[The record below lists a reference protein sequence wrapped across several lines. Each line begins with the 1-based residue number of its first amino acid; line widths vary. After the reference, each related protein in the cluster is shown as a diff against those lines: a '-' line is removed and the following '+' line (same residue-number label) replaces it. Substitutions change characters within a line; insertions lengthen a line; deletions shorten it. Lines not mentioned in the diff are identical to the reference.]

1 MSSLSDSEMLKIL
14 TDPKN
19 ALLEQYKKLF
29 QMENV
34 ILDFEQKALSRIVN
48 IAQSR
53 NSGARALRSVLEDI
67 LMDLM
72 YDVPD
77 MDKPNKIMITE
88 KFILGESKPLISLD
102 PIKKK
107 SA

>member
-1 MSSLSDSEMLKIL
+1 MFTITSI
-14 TDPKN
+14 
-19 ALLEQYKKLF
+19 F
-29 QMENV
+29 
-34 ILDFEQKALSRIVN
+34 LDFEKKALSRIVE

-88 KFILGESKPLISLD
+88 KFILGKSRPLISLD

>member
-1 MSSLSDSEMLKIL
+1 M
-14 TDPKN
+14 N
-19 ALLEQYKKLF
+19 KKRC
-29 QMENV
+29 
-34 ILDFEQKALSRIVN
+34 RIVE

-102 PIKKK
+102 PIKKEV
-107 SA
+107 SLIFMHIIADLFNLY

>member
-1 MSSLSDSEMLKIL
+1 
-14 TDPKN
+14 
-19 ALLEQYKKLF
+19 
-29 QMENV
+29 MENV
-34 ILDFEQKALSRIVN
+34 TLDFEPKALDRIVE
-48 IAQSR
+48 IAHSR

-72 YDVPD
+72 FDVPD
-77 MDKPNKIMITE
+77 IDKPNKIVITE
-88 KFILGESKPLISLD
+88 KFILGKSKPIISLD